1 MSTLTFRIAKLD
13 DLERIVAIYNSTI
26 EGRMVTADLEAVTVE
41 ERTPWF
47 HAHIADHRPL
57 WVMELDGAICGWI
70 SLQDFYGRKAYDA
83 TAEVSIYLDADFRG
97 HGLGKKAIQFVL
109 GAAPSLSI
117 QTILGFIFA
126 QNEPSMKLFKHF
138 GFEQWAFLPE
148 VAELDGMKRD
158 LVILG
163 KKVSK

>member
-41 ERTPWF
+41 DRTPWF
-47 HAHIADHRPL
+47 HAHTADNRPL
-57 WVMELDGAICGWI
+57 WVMELDNDICGWI

-109 GAAPSLSI
+109 DAAPSLSI

-163 KKVSK
+163 KKVNK